1 MNLDKNIVRE
11 IVEQLK
17 NELIP
22 IGSILIY
29 SSGKVPH
36 GYLPCDGSELSKK
49 AYPELYALIGGTW
62 GETKDSF
69 FLPDLQGQ
77 FIRGW
82 DKDGDID
89 PDRKFGKLQAD
100 AFQGHSHDICISSI
114 DIESAGQHD
123 HDLYWGKFNVR
134 DHSVNSVN
142 NHTQSIPV
150 PYANRSDSGYS
161 RIGTDYE
168 SKDGSTLEGT
178 HTHKLSIKNGQQFIG
193 TPIDSIHGPVTEKIA
208 TETRPT
214 NMALMFCIKVK

>member
-29 SSGKVPH
+29 SSEKVPH

-77 FIRGW
+77 FVRGW

-100 AFQGHSHDICISSI
+100 AFQGHGHKLLIEGKISEDGSHRHLLYFQKNT
-114 DIESAGQHD
+114 IEYGNNTFS
-123 HDLYWGKFNVR
+123 V
-134 DHSVNSVN
+134 DHSALLVRNFESRSSYYDNKYGKYKTLWPEDYDSYSVDNS
-142 NHTQSIPV
+142 
-150 PYANRSDSGYS
+150 
-161 RIGTDYE
+161 
-168 SKDGSTLEGT
+168 GSHT
-178 HTHKLSIKNGQQFIG
+178 HTLPSMSITDPESCANGLVYPQN
-193 TPIDSIHGPVTEKIA
+193 
-208 TETRPT
+208 ETRPK